1 MSDEDDSEKTEDPSP
16 ERRKQARDDG
26 QYAKARDAG
35 AIAATVAVL
44 LFINGTWPDLVSALR
59 EFCLMC
65 FHDPQLLVRGDMTV
79 VLQQTLKVLIF
90 ACLPVSLFACAAGVA
105 AGFAQAGFHPN
116 FESLELKFERMDPIS
131 TLPKLFSPKEGLVNI
146 GLGIL
151 RIGVVGGVAY
161 LVLESEFPRLAVAS
175 RGTLLMACIQ
185 IAAVTFKVSIWCT
198 FALGVLAVI
207 DYAQSWWKHEQSI
220 KMSRQ
225 ELKDES
231 KQQEGSPQIKQR
243 QRQRGRELMKR
254 GIRKAVKEA
263 TVIVTNPTHV
273 AVALRYHPAEG
284 APVVVAKGYDE
295 VAQHIKKLG
304 KELGVPM
311 VENVPLARGL
321 AEKVRVGR
329 VIPADFYAAVAEV
342 LAFVFRLR
350 GRGKGVRA

>member
-26 QYAKARDAG
+26 QFAKARDAG

-44 LFINGTWPDLVSALR
+44 LVINGTWADLVGSLR

-65 FHDPQLLVRGDMTV
+65 FQDPQLLVRGDMMV
-79 VLQQTLKVLIF
+79 ILQQTMKVLVF
-90 ACLPVSLFACAAGVA
+90 ACLPVSLFACLAGVA
-105 AGFAQAGFHPN
+105 AGFAQAGYHPS
-116 FESLELKFERMDPIS
+116 FEALEPKFERLDPLKS
-131 TLPKLFSPKEGLVNI
+131 LPKLFSPKEGLVNV

-151 RIGVVGGVAY
+151 RISVVGGVAY
-161 LVLESEFPRLAVAS
+161 LVLEAEFPRLAVAS

-185 IAAVTFKVSIWCT
+185 IAAVTFKVAIWCT

-231 KQQEGSPQIKQR
+231 KNQEGSPQIKQR
-243 QRQRGRELMKR
+243 QRQRARELSKR
-254 GIRKAVKEA
+254 SIRKAVKEA

-273 AVALRYHPAEG
+273 AVALRYNPSEG

-295 VAQHIKKLG
+295 VAQHIKKLA
-304 KELGVPM
+304 KDLGIPT

-329 VIPADFYAAVAEV
+329 VIPADYYAAVAEV

-350 GRGKGVRA
+350 SRGRGVRA